1 MLKKL
6 KPLLQISHLHLFWS
20 RQLVICEL
28 FISFFHEI
36 KYSFDMSKIFKDKI
50 KSWPNLEFRS
60 SWNYDVNNSY
70 KKYSYLDA
78 PLVNESRIEFK
89 TPKPMAILD
98 QKEITTII
106 TRKSSRKLI
115 LFWNSQSILLSS
127 ASVQN
132 SDWSKSQLPFQNP
145 TFP

>member
-6 KPLLQISHLHLFWS
+6 KPLPQISHLHLFWS

-115 LFWNSQSILLSS
+115 LFWNSQSIPLSS